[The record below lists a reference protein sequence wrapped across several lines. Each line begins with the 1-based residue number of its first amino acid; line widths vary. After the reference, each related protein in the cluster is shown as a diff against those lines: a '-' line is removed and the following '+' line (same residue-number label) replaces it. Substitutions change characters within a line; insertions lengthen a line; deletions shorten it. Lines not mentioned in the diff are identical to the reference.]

1 MSSSIDRQTRLWC
14 NVASGHSSL
23 VVSEMTK
30 EMHIE
35 NNRIWI
41 VVKENV
47 VAFGE
52 IGVLWR

>member
-1 MSSSIDRQTRLWC
+1 MIWC
-14 NVASGHSSL
+14 NGASGYSSL
-23 VVSEMTK
+23 IVTGLPK

-35 NNRIWI
+35 KDIICRA
-41 VVKENV
+41 VKENV